1 MELSQAGFHCEMRDF
16 FNEPFSLDEL
26 QKILSGDDPSEIFSW
41 RSPSFKKLG
50 LAKSE
55 MTASQMLDLMIS
67 EPRLIKRPIVVYKGQ
82 RFVTSEWK
90 KILQ

>member
-1 MELSQAGFHCEMRDF
+1 MRDF

-55 MTASQMLDLMIS
+55 VTASQMLDLMI
-67 EPRLIKRPIVVYKGQ
+67 
-82 RFVTSEWK
+82 
-90 KILQ
+90 